1 MKNIT
6 PSTIE
11 AFLSKNWFQLALLGI
26 ILIAV
31 VKNAD
36 NKHMLPS
43 MSEMALNQQG
53 SAKSPAIQTMGLSF
67 VSELFNNSSIS
78 RFEKPKTVEAIVKKP
93 SVDRAKYDSRISAFI
108 DRFSEVAV
116 QEHAKYGIPAS
127 ITLANGILLSDLGK
141 STLASEAQNYFMVP
155 CTRSWDGDSM
165 EINDGCFRWY
175 DSPWESFRDHSL
187 FVKQETGNTVAASNL
202 SLVQWSKV
210 IESIG
215 WTNLKAHDILR
226 AIKKYNLTEFDL

>member
-11 AFLSKNWFQLALLGI
+11 AFLTKNWFQLALLGI
-26 ILIAV
+26 FLIAV
-31 VKNAD
+31 VKNTG
-36 NKHMLPS
+36 NKDMLPA
-43 MSEMALNQQG
+43 MGDIAMNQQG

-78 RFEKPKTVEAIVKKP
+78 RFEKHKPVEAVTKKP
-93 SVDRAKYDSRISAFI
+93 ATSKSKYDSRISAFI

-175 DSPWESFRDHSL
+175 DSPWDSFRDHSL
-187 FVKQETGNTVAASNL
+187 FVKQESGSAVAASNL
-202 SLVQWSKV
+202 SLGQWSKV

-215 WTNLKAHDILR
+215 WTNLKAQDILR
-226 AIKKYNLTEFDL
+226 AIKKYNLTEFDF